1 MASDARS
8 VDAQLSTA
16 DTLQTTD
23 LLLAEETASHE
34 VHILNSILEEKR
46 LEKSLTFRSFV

>member
-23 LLLAEETASHE
+23 LLLAEETDSRK
-34 VHILNSILEEKR
+34 VDILNSILEEKR
-46 LEKSLTFRSFV
+46 LETKPDF

>member
-23 LLLAEETASHE
+23 LLLVEETDSRK
-34 VHILNSILEEKR
+34 VDILNSILEEKS
-46 LEKSLTFRSFV
+46 LENKPDF